1 MATKSGQTGLAGE
14 DTRNYGLDILKILSM
29 VYVVILHALGQGGM
43 MNKGTLGMQFA
54 VLALFYITTPA
65 VNIFAL
71 VTGYVSFTEKK
82 KPLNRK
88 RLFEMWFQVVFYA
101 LVVTTICRFVVP
113 DAVTTRDFVSSVM
126 PLYYDIYWYFTAYF
140 LVSVLSP
147 FINAAV
153 RTLSESTLRKVFFVM
168 IFFFS
173 FFTSFCY
180 SLNILT
186 SHTFTWIFLLYIM
199 GAIMKKCHIGESL
212 PSSVLV
218 TGIILCNF
226 FNWIITWVGEKYV
239 SGSDWY
245 FTVLSDY
252 ISPTMVIQTICYLLL
267 FRKIKASGFA
277 KKLIKF
283 MAPLVFATYGPDGS
297 KAYFKGIEAFE
308 PGFLNPN
315 LTNSVTGHVSARDSV
330 SDPEYVPSASELGK
344 GDVSVGLG
352 HDARREGTSA
362 YVDGYIQADLA
373 AVLQDPVIRSM
384 SREQVEKAA
393 GEARRKMQ
401 KAAADLDFTA
411 AARYRDEMWAL
422 EEYLKV
428 WKP

>member
-1 MATKSGQTGLAGE
+1 MSTKNVQTALSKE

-43 MNKGTLGMQFA
+43 MNKGSLGMQFA
-54 VLALFYITTPA
+54 ALALFYITTPA

-71 VTGYVSFTEKK
+71 VTGYVSFSDKK

-101 LVVTTICRFVVP
+101 LVITTICRFVVP
-113 DAVTTRDFVSSVM
+113 NFVTTRDFVSSVM

-140 LVSVLSP
+140 LVSILSP

-153 RTLSESTLRKVFFVM
+153 RALPESTLRKVFFVI

-173 FFTSFCY
+173 LFNSFCY

-199 GAIMKKCHIGESL
+199 GAIMKKCKIGEKL
-212 PSSVLV
+212 PS
-218 TGIILCNF
+218 GIFVVGIVGCNL

-267 FRKIKASGFA
+267 FRKIKAAGGV
-277 KKLIKF
+277 KKIVKF
-283 MAPLVFATYGPDGS
+283 FSPLVFATYLID
-297 KAYFKGIEAFE
+297 
-308 PGFLNPN
+308 
-315 LTNSVTGHVSARDSV
+315 TH
-330 SDPEYVPSASELGK
+330 
-344 GDVSVGLG
+344 
-352 HDARREGTSA
+352 
-362 YVDGYIQADLA
+362 
-373 AVLQDPVIRSM
+373 PVIYRDIMEGLFTPLTEWNVFLMIAFMIGFGIVFVIAASLIDKVRSLLFKLI
-384 SREQVEKAA
+384 RIDKLA
-393 GEARRKMQ
+393 GLIA
-401 KAAADLDFTA
+401 DFTV
-411 AARYRDEMWAL
+411 
-422 EEYLKV
+422 KITNIIGNV
-428 WKP
+428 K

>member
-1 MATKSGQTGLAGE
+1 MGTTNGQTALSKE

-43 MNKGTLGMQFA
+43 QDKGSLGMQFA
-54 VLALFYITTPA
+54 VMALFYVTTPA

-71 VTGYVSFTEKK
+71 VTGYVSFTDKK

-101 LVVTTICRFVVP
+101 LLITGICRFVIP
-113 DAVTTRDFVSSVM
+113 NAVTTRDFVSSVM

-153 RTLSESTLRKVFFVM
+153 RALPVPTLRKVFFVM

-212 PSSVLV
+212 PTSVLV
-218 TGIILCNF
+218 IGIILCNL

-252 ISPTMVIQTICYLLL
+252 ISPTMVIQTIFYLLL
-267 FRKIKASGFA
+267 FRKIKAGGFA
-277 KKLIKF
+277 KKIIKF
-283 MAPLVFATYGPDGS
+283 LSPLVFATYLID
-297 KAYFKGIEAFE
+297 
-308 PGFLNPN
+308 
-315 LTNSVTGHVSARDSV
+315 TH
-330 SDPEYVPSASELGK
+330 
-344 GDVSVGLG
+344 
-352 HDARREGTSA
+352 
-362 YVDGYIQADLA
+362 
-373 AVLQDPVIRSM
+373 PVI
-384 SREQVEKAA
+384 
-393 GEARRKMQ
+393 
-401 KAAADLDFTA
+401 
-411 AARYRDEMWAL
+411 YRDVMDGLFAPLTEWNVFLTIAFL
-422 EEYLKV
+422 IGFGIVFVIAACLIDKV
-428 WKP
+428 RSLLFKLIRIDKLAGFIADVTVRITDVIGNGK

>member
-101 LVVTTICRFVVP
+101 LLITAICRFVIP
-113 DAVTTRDFVSSVM
+113 DVVTTRDFVSSVM

-173 FFTSFCY
+173 VASFD
-180 SLNILT
+180 I
-186 SHTFTWIFLLYIM
+186 
-199 GAIMKKCHIGESL
+199 
-212 PSSVLV
+212 
-218 TGIILCNF
+218 
-226 FNWIITWVGEKYV
+226 
-239 SGSDWY
+239 
-245 FTVLSDY
+245 
-252 ISPTMVIQTICYLLL
+252 
-267 FRKIKASGFA
+267 
-277 KKLIKF
+277 
-283 MAPLVFATYGPDGS
+283 
-297 KAYFKGIEAFE
+297 
-308 PGFLNPN
+308 
-315 LTNSVTGHVSARDSV
+315 
-330 SDPEYVPSASELGK
+330 
-344 GDVSVGLG
+344 
-352 HDARREGTSA
+352 
-362 YVDGYIQADLA
+362 
-373 AVLQDPVIRSM
+373 
-384 SREQVEKAA
+384 
-393 GEARRKMQ
+393 
-401 KAAADLDFTA
+401 
-411 AARYRDEMWAL
+411 
-422 EEYLKV
+422 
-428 WKP
+428 